1 MSWIIG
7 VDVGGTFTDFFA
19 FREVDGATRKW
30 KRPSTPSN
38 PAEAIIAGLKELC
51 MAHDIPLA
59 EVDRLCHGSTVAT
72 NALIQRRGADC
83 ALITT
88 KGLRD
93 VIEIGRQTRPVVD
106 SHEID
111 SPPPLIPRKHRYE
124 LGERLLSTGEVLS
137 SVPEDELAALIE
149 TIRAEGLQAVA
160 VCFLFAYV
168 NPAHEERVGAALR
181 AALPGVS
188 VSLSSEV
195 QPEFREFERFT
206 TTVVN
211 AYLQPRL
218 EHYIETLINDLSE
231 TIPAAQVGIN
241 QSSGGLMSL
250 NVARAFPVRMALSGP
265 AAGVVGAIEVAK
277 SAKAPEVIT
286 IDIGGTSADVALIRD
301 YRVELSAGRD
311 VDGFPVQLPMVDVTT
326 VGAGG
331 GSIAWFAAD
340 GLFKVG
346 PQSAGAVP
354 GPACYRR
361 GGTLPTVSDA
371 NLLLGRLSTKLLDGG
386 MTLDLELAKQA
397 IATVAEPMNKS
408 LEETALG
415 ILQIMTVN
423 MVRAI
428 RSLSVE
434 RGHDPRRFALM
445 PFGGAGGL
453 HAREVAAALGMA
465 TVLVPPSPGILC
477 AQGLTDADL
486 QESFVISR
494 IMALSTENRQEIEA
508 VIDQLTKKAQIWF
521 KAERAVSERQS
532 IVYSIDL
539 RFRGQNFEL
548 LVEVGTAG
556 SDGKPVLKST
566 DVILE
571 RFFEAH
577 ERAYGFADKSAPVE
591 AVNFLAMAK
600 ASLGVQRPGASELV
614 DGAVAA
620 PVGHREVT
628 FSTAGPERTP
638 IYHRDH
644 LAPGTVFYGPAIVD
658 QMDSTTIV
666 FPGDEVRIDGF
677 GNMIITLGQSND

>member
-556 SDGKPVLKST
+556 SDGKPVLEST

>member
-311 VDGFPVQLPMVDVTT
+311 VDGFPVQLSMVDVTT

-556 SDGKPVLKST
+556 SDGKPVLEST

>member
-1 MSWIIG
+1 VSWIIG

-19 FREVDGATRKW
+19 FRETDGRTHKW

-51 MAHDIPLA
+51 ATHDIPIG

-88 KGLRD
+88 RGMRD

-124 LGERLLSTGEVLS
+124 LAERMLSSGEVLS
-137 SVPEDELAALIE
+137 PVPVDELETLIE

-160 VCFLFAYV
+160 VCFLFSYA
-168 NPAHEERVGAALR
+168 NSAHEEQVGAALR
-181 AALPGVS
+181 NALPGVS

-218 EHYIETLINDLSE
+218 EHYIETLIDDLSE
-231 TIPAAQVGIN
+231 AIPRAQIGIN

-250 NVARAFPVRMALSGP
+250 DVARSFPVRMALSGP

-277 SAKAPEVIT
+277 SASMPDVIT

-301 YRVELSAGRD
+301 YKVELSAGRD

-434 RGHDPRRFALM
+434 RGHDPRKFALM

-486 QESFVISR
+486 QENFIISR
-494 IMALSTENRQEIEA
+494 LMALSAENREEIEA
-508 VIDQLTKKAQIWF
+508 VINELTMRACHWFETEKAS
-521 KAERAVSERQS
+521 VDRQS
-532 IVYSIDL
+532 ITYSIDL

-548 LVEVGTAG
+548 LVEAGTAG
-556 SDGKPVLKST
+556 PNGRPLLEPT

-591 AVNFLAMAK
+591 AVNFLAIAK
-600 ASLGVQRPGASELV
+600 ASLGVQRPDALDLV
-614 DGAVAA
+614 DGVVPR
-620 PVGHREVT
+620 PVDHRDVT
-628 FSTAGPERTP
+628 FSLAGPERTP

-644 LAPGTVFYGPAIVD
+644 LVPGTVFCGPAIVD

>member
-19 FREVDGATRKW
+19 FREGDGATRKW

-38 PAEAIIAGLKELC
+38 PAEAIITGLKELS
-51 MAHDIPLA
+51 ATHNIPLE

-137 SVPEDELAALIE
+137 PVPEDELEALIE

-160 VCFLFAYV
+160 VCFLFAYI
-168 NPAHEERVGAALR
+168 NPAHEEQVGAALR
-181 AALPGVS
+181 AALPNVS

-218 EHYIETLINDLSE
+218 EQYIETLIDDLSE
-231 TIPAAQVGIN
+231 TIPRAQVGIN

-250 NVARAFPVRMALSGP
+250 GVARAFPVRMALSGP

-277 SAKAPEVIT
+277 SANAPEVIT

-397 IATVAEPMNKS
+397 IATVAKPMNKS
-408 LEETALG
+408 LEEAALG

-434 RGHDPRRFALM
+434 RGHDPRKFVLM

-486 QESFVISR
+486 QESLVISR
-494 IMALSTENRQEIEA
+494 LMPLSADNQAEIEV
-508 VIDQLTKKAQIWF
+508 VIDELTRKAKNWF
-521 KAERAVSERQS
+521 DQERASSERRS

-548 LVEVGTAG
+548 LVEAGTAG
-556 SDGKPVLKST
+556 ADGKPVLVST

-600 ASLGVQRPGASELV
+600 ASLGVRRPGASEPAAGGRPTPV
-614 DGAVAA
+614 D
-620 PVGHREVT
+620 HRDVT
-628 FSTAGPERTP
+628 FSTSGPERTP

-644 LAPGTVFYGPAIVD
+644 LVPGTDFQGPAIVD
-658 QMDSTTIV
+658 QMDSTTII
-666 FPGDEVRIDGF
+666 FPGDTVIIDGF

>member
-19 FREVDGATRKW
+19 FNEDDGSTRKW

-51 MAHDIPLA
+51 EAHNIPLPD
-59 EVDRLCHGSTVAT
+59 VTRLCHGSTVAT
-72 NALIQRRGADC
+72 NALIQRRGAEC

-88 KGLRD
+88 KGMRD

-111 SPPPLIPRKHRYE
+111 SPPPLIPRHRRYE
-124 LGERLLSTGEVLS
+124 LAERVLYSGEVLS
-137 SVPEDELAALIE
+137 PVPEDELAALIE

-160 VCFLFAYV
+160 VCFLFSYV
-168 NPAHEERVGAALR
+168 NPDHEAQVGAALR

-218 EHYIETLINDLSE
+218 EHYIETLISDLST
-231 TIPAAQVGIN
+231 TIPGAQVGIN

-250 NVARAFPVRMALSGP
+250 DVARAFPVRMALSGP

-277 SAKAPEVIT
+277 SANAPQVIT

-354 GPACYRR
+354 GPACYQR

-371 NLLLGRLSTKLLDGG
+371 NVLLGRLSTKLLDGG
-386 MTLDLELAKQA
+386 MTLDLELAKKA

-434 RGHDPRRFALM
+434 RGHDPRKFALM

-494 IMALSTENRQEIEA
+494 LMPLSPDNRTAIEA
-508 VIDQLTKKAQIWF
+508 VIEELTKKSKVWF
-521 KAERAVSERQS
+521 EQEKAASDRQS
-532 IVYSIDL
+532 ITYSIDL

-548 LVEVGTAG
+548 LVEAG
-556 SDGKPVLKST
+556 IAGADGNPVLASS

-614 DGAVAA
+614 AGGAPN
-620 PVGHREVT
+620 PVDHRDVT
-628 FSTAGPERTP
+628 FSTSGPERTP

-644 LAPGTVFYGPAIVD
+644 LVPGTVFHGPAIVD

-666 FPGDEVRIDGF
+666 FPGDEVSIDGF

>member
-1 MSWIIG
+1 VSWIIG

-19 FREVDGATRKW
+19 FREEDGSTRKW

-51 MAHDIPLA
+51 EAYAIPLGD
-59 EVDRLCHGSTVAT
+59 VTRLCHGSTVAT
-72 NALIQRRGADC
+72 NTLIQRRGAAC

-93 VIEIGRQTRPVVD
+93 VIEIGRQTRPSVANY
-106 SHEID
+106 EID

-124 LGERLLSTGEVLS
+124 LAERILSTGAVMS
-137 SVPEDELAALIE
+137 PVPEDELETLIE
-149 TIRAEGLQAVA
+149 TIRAERFQAVA

-168 NPAHEERVGAALR
+168 NPDHEAQVGAALR
-181 AALPGVS
+181 AALPGIS

-195 QPEFREFERFT
+195 QPEFREYERFT

-218 EHYIETLINDLSE
+218 EHYIETLISDLSA
-231 TIPAAQVGIN
+231 TIPGAQVGIN

-277 SAKAPEVIT
+277 SAGTPDVIT

-301 YRVELSAGRD
+301 YRFELSPGRD

-354 GPACYRR
+354 GPACYGR

-386 MTLDLELAKQA
+386 MTLDLDLAKQA
-397 IATVAEPMNKS
+397 IATVAEPMGKT
-408 LEETALG
+408 LKETALG

-428 RSLSVE
+428 RSLSIE
-434 RGHDPRRFALM
+434 RGHDPRKFALM
-445 PFGGAGGL
+445 PCGGAGGL
-453 HAREVAAALGMA
+453 HARDVATALGIA
-465 TVLVPPSPGILC
+465 TLVVPPAPGILC

-486 QESFVISR
+486 QESFVVSR
-494 IMALSTENRQEIEA
+494 LTPLLAENQEGIFA
-508 VIDQLTKKAQIWF
+508 VVEELTANATAWFEREKAS
-521 KAERAVSERQS
+521 SERRS
-532 IVYSIDL
+532 ITYSIDM

-548 LVEVGTAG
+548 LVEAG
-556 SDGKPVLKST
+556 AAGPDCVPRIEST
-566 DVILE
+566 DTLQQ

-577 ERAYGFADKSAPVE
+577 ERAYGFADGSAPVE
-591 AVNFLAMAK
+591 AVNFLAIAK
-600 ASLGVQRPGASELV
+600 AALGVKRPEPSHVSTEALPEPIDHRDVSYSASGA
-614 DGAVAA
+614 
-620 PVGHREVT
+620 T
-628 FSTAGPERTP
+628 RTP
-638 IYHRDH
+638 IYHRD
-644 LAPGTVFYGPAIVD
+644 LLSPGNVFHGPAIID
-658 QMDSTTIV
+658 QMDSTTVV

-677 GNMIITLGQSND
+677 GNMIITLGLSHE

>member
-1 MSWIIG
+1 VSWIIG

-19 FREVDGATRKW
+19 FREEDGATRKW

-51 MAHDIPLA
+51 AAHDIPVG
-59 EVDRLCHGSTVAT
+59 EVTRLCHGSTVAT
-72 NALIQRRGADC
+72 NALIQRKGADC

-124 LGERLLSTGEVLS
+124 LGERLLSTGEVLHP
-137 SVPEDELAALIE
+137 VPEEELAALIE

-160 VCFLFAYV
+160 VCFLFSYV
-168 NPAHEERVGAALR
+168 NPDHEAQVGAALR

-218 EHYIETLINDLSE
+218 EHYIETLISDLST
-231 TIPAAQVGIN
+231 TIPKAQVGIN

-250 NVARAFPVRMALSGP
+250 DVARAFPVRMALSGP
-265 AAGVVGAIEVAK
+265 AAGVVGAIEVAR
-277 SAKAPEVIT
+277 SANTPEVIT

-301 YRVELSAGRD
+301 YRFELSPGRD

-346 PQSAGAVP
+346 PQSAGAIP

-386 MTLDLELAKQA
+386 MTLDLDLATKA

-434 RGHDPRRFALM
+434 RGHDPRKFALM

-465 TVLVPPSPGILC
+465 TVVVPPSPGILC

-494 IMALSTENRQEIEA
+494 LTSLTAENRDGMLD
-508 VIDQLTKKAQIWF
+508 VINALTGKAKAWF
-521 KAERAVSERQS
+521 ERENASSERQS
-532 IVYSIDL
+532 ITFSIDM

-548 LVEVGTAG
+548 LVEVGRAG
-556 SDGKPVLKST
+556 ADGNVELAST
-566 DVILE
+566 ETILE
-571 RFFEAH
+571 RFFQAH

-591 AVNFLAMAK
+591 AVNFMAMAK
-600 ASLGVQRPGASELV
+600 ASLGVQRPGVSELV
-614 DGAVAA
+614 NGGA
-620 PVGHREVT
+620 PEPIDHRDVI
-628 FSTAGPERTP
+628 FSVSGPERTA

-644 LAPGTVFYGPAIVD
+644 LLPGSTFHGPAIVD
-658 QMDSTTIV
+658 QMDSTTII

-677 GNMIITLGQSND
+677 GNMIITLGQSHD

>member
-19 FREVDGATRKW
+19 FREEDGATRKW
-30 KRPSTPSN
+30 KRPSTPAN

-51 MAHDIPLA
+51 TAHDIPLA

-137 SVPEDELAALIE
+137 PVPEDELAALIE

-168 NPAHEERVGAALR
+168 NPAHEEQVGAALR

-188 VSLSSEV
+188 VSLSSDV

-231 TIPAAQVGIN
+231 TIPGAQVGIN

-250 NVARAFPVRMALSGP
+250 DVARAFPVRMALSGP

-277 SAKAPEVIT
+277 SANAPEVIT

-354 GPACYRR
+354 GPACYQR

-434 RGHDPRRFALM
+434 RGHDPRKFALM

-494 IMALSTENRQEIEA
+494 LMPLSADNRAAIEV
-508 VIDQLTKKAQIWF
+508 VIDELTLKAKNWF
-521 KAERAVSERQS
+521 EQERASSERQS

-548 LVEVGTAG
+548 LVEAGTAG
-556 SDGKPVLKST
+556 AGGNPVLVSA

-614 DGAVAA
+614 AGGRPT
-620 PVGHREVT
+620 PVDYRDVT
-628 FSTAGPERTP
+628 FSTSGPERTP

-644 LAPGTVFYGPAIVD
+644 LVPGTVFHGPAIVD
-658 QMDSTTIV
+658 QMDSTTII
-666 FPGDEVRIDGF
+666 FPGDAVSIDGF
-677 GNMIITLGQSND
+677 GNMFITLGQSND

>member
-1 MSWIIG
+1 VSLIIG

-19 FREVDGATRKW
+19 FREEDGSTYKW
-30 KRPSTPSN
+30 KRPSTPAN

-51 MAHDIPLA
+51 EAYAIPLND
-59 EVDRLCHGSTVAT
+59 VTRLCHGSTVAT
-72 NALIQRRGADC
+72 NTLIQRRGADC

-88 KGLRD
+88 KGMRD
-93 VIEIGRQTRPVVD
+93 VIEIGRQTRPSVANY
-106 SHEID
+106 EID

-124 LGERLLSTGEVLS
+124 LAERVLSTGVVMS
-137 SVPEDELAALIE
+137 PVPKDELNALIE

-160 VCFLFAYV
+160 VCFLFSYV
-168 NPAHEERVGAALR
+168 NPDHEAQVGAALR
-181 AALPGVS
+181 SALPDVS

-195 QPEFREFERFT
+195 DPEFREYERFT

-218 EHYIETLINDLSE
+218 EHYIETLISDLSA
-231 TIPAAQVGIN
+231 TIPGAQVGIN

-250 NVARAFPVRMALSGP
+250 DVARAFPVRMALSGP

-277 SAKAPEVIT
+277 SAGTPDVIT
-286 IDIGGTSADVALIRD
+286 IDIGGTSADVALIRE
-301 YRVELSAGRD
+301 YRFELSAGRD

-331 GSIAWFAAD
+331 GSIAWFAPD

-371 NLLLGRLSTKLLDGG
+371 NLLLGRLSTKLLDGA

-397 IATVAEPMNKS
+397 IASVAEPMGKT

-428 RSLSVE
+428 RSLSIE
-434 RGHDPRRFALM
+434 RGHDPRKFALL

-453 HAREVAAALGMA
+453 HAREVAAALGIA
-465 TVLVPPSPGILC
+465 TLVVPPSPGILC

-486 QESFVISR
+486 QESFVVSR
-494 IMALSTENRQEIEA
+494 LTPFSAENRDSVLA
-508 VIDQLTKKAQIWF
+508 VVTSLTANAAAWF
-521 KAERAVSERQS
+521 ERETASSERRS
-532 IVYSIDL
+532 ITFSIDM

-548 LVEVGTAG
+548 LVEAG
-556 SDGKPVLKST
+556 NAGPDGVPDIAPTEVVLQ
-566 DVILE
+566 

-577 ERAYGFADKSAPVE
+577 ERAYGFADRSAPVE

-600 ASLGVQRPGASELV
+600 AALGVERPEPSNLRTDAPPRALAHRDVRFS
-614 DGAVAA
+614 AA
-620 PVGHREVT
+620 DAT
-628 FSTAGPERTP
+628 RTP
-638 IYHRDH
+638 IYHRDTFR
-644 LAPGTVFYGPAIVD
+644 PGVVFHGPAVID

-677 GNMIITLGQSND
+677 GNMIITLGQSHA